1 MAQTGASITH
11 PPELD
16 LPQSLKVPE
25 NIRGDVRVPQ
35 EFRCPLG
42 SGVMSQP
49 VVAPCGLTYDRYA
62 FRSLGVNFYVIKPSV
77 VYIFECTAIFR
88 AVEKAHT

>member
-1 MAQTGASITH
+1 MLTSSKLSMAQTGAPITH

-16 LPQSLKVPE
+16 LPQSLKAPE

-35 EFRCPLG
+35 EYRCPLG

-49 VVAPCGLTYDRYA
+49 VVAPSGLTYDRYSHTTHVSIRRA
-62 FRSLGVNFYVIKPSV
+62 PFARLSAGIKLS
-77 VYIFECTAIFR
+77 FS
-88 AVEKAHT
+88 

>member
-1 MAQTGASITH
+1 MAQTGAPITH

-16 LPQSLKVPE
+16 LPQSLKAPE

-35 EFRCPLG
+35 EYRCPLG

-49 VVAPCGLTYDRYA
+49 VVAPSGLTYDRYSHTTHVSIRRA
-62 FRSLGVNFYVIKPSV
+62 PFARLSAGIKLS
-77 VYIFECTAIFR
+77 FS
-88 AVEKAHT
+88 